1 MEFFQFKPSSTV
13 TIGPPG
19 GTGKPHHGHHGHHGG
34 PEHHLPFPHGPWVS
48 LISLIGDARSGNSQL
63 TISPNPRLDSSTL
76 PTPDTLPF
84 GSSSP
89 SSPSVSSVSLFSL
102 LGSRGRLGSS
112 TGTYSRS
119 HAGCMDTSINANSQ
133 AFRHGPHLC
142 HGLLLCH
149 GHWTRYHLYPYQGRR
164 CQPREPPPLPTG
176 LLCTYVPNLVLSF
189 CLDN

>member
-119 HAGCMDTSINANSQ
+119 HAGRLDTSINAKLAGFPPWSSPVPWSLTLPWPLDSVSLISLPRSQ
-133 AFRHGPHLC
+133 VP
-142 HGLLLCH
+142 
-149 GHWTRYHLYPYQGRR
+149 T
-164 CQPREPPPLPTG
+164 PRTSTSSDRSTMHVRP
-176 LLCTYVPNLVLSF
+176 
-189 CLDN
+189 